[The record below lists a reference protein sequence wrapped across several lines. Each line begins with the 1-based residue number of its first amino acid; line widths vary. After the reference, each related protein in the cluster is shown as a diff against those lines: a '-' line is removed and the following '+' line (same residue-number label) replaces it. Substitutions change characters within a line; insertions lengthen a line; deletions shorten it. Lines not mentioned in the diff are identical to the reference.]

1 MRIAITHTRVRTE
14 ERLLAEAFA
23 ARGVVADLID
33 LRDVVFNLQEP
44 QRWNEYSV
52 VLDRCVSLTT
62 SLTAVRILERFGVRC
77 VNTSQAIETCSDKL
91 CTSLALGRA
100 HIPTPSV
107 FVGVSPE
114 SALQAIERV
123 GYPAVLKPTIG
134 SWGRLVSRI
143 NDRDAAEAVVEHRDT
158 LGSVSHHVYYVQE
171 HVAKPGRDIR
181 VFVVGGR
188 AIAAITRSSEHWVT
202 NTARG
207 AKAAGFE
214 CPPDIASICEQTAA
228 CVGADVCAIDI
239 LECPR
244 RGFLVNEVNHSMEF
258 RNSIETSGVDIPGAV
273 ADHAISV
280 ARSRASLVA
289 DVLESVGVVAGAA
302 DRLGGVR

>member
-14 ERLLAEAFA
+14 ERLLSEAFA
-23 ARGVVADLID
+23 QRGVAVDLID
-33 LRDVVFNLQEP
+33 LRDVVFDLQNAE
-44 QRWNEYSV
+44 RWNEYDV

-77 VNTSQAIETCSDKL
+77 INTSHAIETCSDKL
-91 CTSLALGRA
+91 NTSLALGRA
-100 HIPTPSV
+100 QIATPNV

-114 SALQAIERV
+114 SALEAIERV

-134 SWGRLVSRI
+134 SWGRLVSRV
-143 NDRDAAEAVVEHRDT
+143 NDRDAAEAIVEHRDT

-171 HVAKPGRDIR
+171 HIAKPGRDIR
-181 VFVVGGR
+181 VFVVGGK

-207 AKAAGFE
+207 ARAAGFK
-214 CPPDIASICEQTAA
+214 CPSELAALCEKTSE

-239 LECPR
+239 LECPT
-244 RGFLVNEVNHSMEF
+244 RGYLVNEVNHSMEF
-258 RNSIETSGVDIPGAV
+258 RNSIDTSGVDIPGAV
-273 ADHAISV
+273 ADYALHV
-280 ARSRASLVA
+280 ARARTASLI
-289 DVLESVGVVAGAA
+289 DVLSTLTDRGGA
-302 DRLGGVR
+302 R